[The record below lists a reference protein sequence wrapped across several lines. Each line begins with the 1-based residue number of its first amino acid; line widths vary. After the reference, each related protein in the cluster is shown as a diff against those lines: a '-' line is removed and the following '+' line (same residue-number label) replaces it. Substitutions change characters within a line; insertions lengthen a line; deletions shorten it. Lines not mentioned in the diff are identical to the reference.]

1 MQSGDMNMAERPVK
15 KYDLKPFGAAIKAVR
30 TECKES
36 HKKVCD
42 AMYLSSRYL
51 ANIENN
57 GQHPSL
63 QIFFEL
69 MQRGVSMVWALTG
82 RE

>member
-51 ANIENN
+51 ANIEKKDST
-57 GQHPSL
+57 QACKSSL
-63 QIFFEL
+63 NLCSGASPWF
-69 MQRGVSMVWALTG
+69 GP
-82 RE
+82 